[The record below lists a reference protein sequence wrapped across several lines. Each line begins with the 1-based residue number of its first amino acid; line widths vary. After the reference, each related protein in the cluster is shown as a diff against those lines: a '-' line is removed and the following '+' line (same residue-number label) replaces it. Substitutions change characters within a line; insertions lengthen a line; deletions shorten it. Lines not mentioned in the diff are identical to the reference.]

1 MALRHNDIAR
11 NFRTEIAEEATFG
24 TEPSGSWPETP
35 DVIQL
40 VHDDLHIDGFEQEL
54 LDVADAHVRRTGT
67 VDAVVGQKRATT
79 WRGSVYLKAIPTASQ
94 LTASGSSA
102 QLSHRIL
109 FRHMFGT
116 ETVAAGSTVQNLS
129 STTSVIVGTG
139 HGSRFTRGSWILV
152 EVAGELEPTMVT
164 AISTDTLTV
173 APALSATPTTSG
185 VVRQGYNYAPK
196 TLSAKTGS
204 LTLKKSFNSAVQA
217 RLLGACFTGKFN
229 FPEFGKLLTLSI
241 DGRAADWTAPGALSY
256 TTTAASDDMGEAYA
270 YKDSALLFG
279 DPSTL
284 GRSTDR
290 CPFEAFSVDLAQSQ
304 EAIMDGTA
312 SSQSQRGWQDVGGRP
327 YPVTGMLKTSVD
339 VARYTDFAGRTDF
352 RLVHWVKKGT
362 GTTASFL
369 LWDVPN
375 LRLKM
380 PKPVKVGSRL
390 GIDSPFHGLEDTL
403 GSTTD
408 HDVAPLRFVMF

>member
-1 MALRHNDIAR
+1 MAQRYNDIAR
-11 NFRTEIAEEATFG
+11 NFRVEIGEETTFG
-24 TEPSGSWPETP
+24 TKPSGSWPEAM
-35 DVIQL
+35 DALQL
-40 VHDDLHIDGFEQEL
+40 VHDDLHIEGMEQEL
-54 LDVADAHVRRTGT
+54 LDVGDAHVRRTGA
-67 VDAVVGQKRATT
+67 VDAVVGQKRAST

-94 LTASGSSA
+94 LTASGSAA

-116 ETVAAGSTVQNLS
+116 ETVAVGSTVQTS
-129 STTSVIVGTG
+129 STTTSVIAGSG

-152 EVAGELEPTMVT
+152 EVSGELEPTMVT

-173 APALSATPTTSG
+173 APALSATPTTNG
-185 VVRQGYNYAPK
+185 VIRQGYNYAPK

-204 LTLKKSFNSAVQA
+204 LTLVKSFNSAVQA
-217 RLLGACFTGKFN
+217 RLLGACFQGKFN
-229 FPEFGKLLTLSI
+229 FPEFGKLLTLVL
-241 DGRAADWTAPGALSY
+241 DGKAADWTAPGALSE
-256 TTTAASDDMGEAYA
+256 TATAVSDDMGEAYA
-270 YKDSALLFG
+270 YKDSSLLFG

-284 GRSTDR
+284 DRSSDR
-290 CPFEAFSVDLAQSQ
+290 CPFEAFSVDLSQSQ
-304 EAIMDGTA
+304 EAILDGTA

-339 VARYTDFAGRTDF
+339 VARYTDFAARTDF

-369 LWDVPN
+369 LWDVPR
-375 LRLKM
+375 LFLKM
-380 PKPVKVGSRL
+380 PKPTKLGSRL

-408 HDVAPLRFVMF
+408 HDVAALRFVMF

>member
-11 NFRTEIAEEATFG
+11 NFRTEIGEETTFG
-24 TEPSGSWPETP
+24 TKPSGSWPEAMDP
-35 DVIQL
+35 IQL
-40 VHDDLHIDGFEQEL
+40 VHDDLHIEGMEQEL
-54 LDVADAHVRRTGT
+54 LDVPDAHVRRTGT
-67 VDAVVGQKRATT
+67 VDAVVGQKRAST
-79 WRGSVYLKAIPTASQ
+79 WRGSVHLKAIPTASQ
-94 LTASGSSA
+94 LTSSGSAA

-116 ETVAAGSTVQNLS
+116 ETVAAGSTIQTS
-129 STTSVIVGTG
+129 STTTSVIVGSG
-139 HGSRFTRGSWILV
+139 HGSRFTRGCWILV

-204 LTLKKSFNSAVQA
+204 LTLVKSFNSAVQA

-229 FPEFGKLLTLSI
+229 FPEFGKLMTLSL
-241 DGRAADWTAPGALSY
+241 DGKAADWTAPGALSE
-256 TTTAASDDMGEAYA
+256 TTSAVSDDMGEAFA
-270 YKDSALLFG
+270 YKDSPLLFG

-284 GRSTDR
+284 DRSTDR
-290 CPFEAFSVDLAQSQ
+290 CPFEAFSVDLSQSQ
-304 EAIMDGTA
+304 EALLDGGA
-312 SSQSQRGWQDVGGRP
+312 STQSQRGWQDVGGRP
-327 YPVTGMLKTSVD
+327 YPVTGMLKTVMD
-339 VARYTDFAGRTDF
+339 VARWTDAAGRTDF
-352 RLVHWVKKGT
+352 RIVHWVKKGT

-369 LWDVPN
+369 LWDVP
-375 LRLKM
+375 RLFLKT
-380 PKPVKVGSRL
+380 PKTTRVGSRL
-390 GIDSPFHGLEDTL
+390 GVDATFHGLEDTL

-408 HDVAPLRFVMF
+408 HDVAALRFVMF

>member
-11 NFRTEIAEEATFG
+11 NFRTEIGEETAFG
-24 TEPSGSWPETP
+24 TKPSGSWPEAM
-35 DVIQL
+35 DVLQL

-129 STTSVIVGTG
+129 STTSVIVGSG

-204 LTLKKSFNSAVQA
+204 LTLVKSFNSAVQA

-229 FPEFGKLLTLSI
+229 FPEFGKLMTLSL
-241 DGRAADWTAPGALSY
+241 DGKAADWTAPGALSE
-256 TTTAASDDMGEAYA
+256 TTSAVSDDMGEAFA
-270 YKDSALLFG
+270 YKDSPLLFG

-284 GRSTDR
+284 DRSTDR
-290 CPFEAFSVDLAQSQ
+290 CPFEAFSVDLSQSQ
-304 EAIMDGTA
+304 EALMDGGA
-312 SSQSQRGWQDVGGRP
+312 STQSQRGWQDVGGRP
-327 YPVTGMLKTSVD
+327 YPVTGMLKTVFD
-339 VARYTDFAGRTDF
+339 VARWTAFAARTDF

-369 LWDVPN
+369 LWDVPR
-375 LRLKM
+375 LFLKM
-380 PKPVKVGSRL
+380 PKTAKVGSRI
-390 GIDSPFHGLEDTL
+390 GVDTMFHGLEDTL